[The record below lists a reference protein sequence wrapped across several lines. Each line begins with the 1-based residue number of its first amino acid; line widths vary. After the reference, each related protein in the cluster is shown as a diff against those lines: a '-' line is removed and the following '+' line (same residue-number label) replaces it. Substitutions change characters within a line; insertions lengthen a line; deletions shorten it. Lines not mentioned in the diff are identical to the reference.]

1 MDSTRGVETQ
11 ANSEFANEAELRPDE
26 AVLVATP
33 LGRES
38 TPGAEPGTLTAADAV
53 RPVGAVPR
61 SQETGRH
68 DSGSGANETIDG
80 LTETEEALRQA
91 AEDTAPGQADDLEDV
106 PVFDRADLL
115 PKV

>member
-1 MDSTRGVETQ
+1 MDATGASETRT
-11 ANSEFANEAELRPDE
+11 NSEFANEAELQPDE

-38 TPGAEPGTLTAADAV
+38 VPGGEPGMLTAEDAV
-53 RPVGAVPR
+53 QPIGALPR

-68 DSGSGANETIDG
+68 DSGSGANETVDG
-80 LTETEEALRQA
+80 LTETEEALRVA
-91 AEDTAPGQADDLEDV
+91 AEESVPGEAEDLDEV

-115 PKV
+115 PRV

>member
-1 MDSTRGVETQ
+1 MDATRGSEAS
-11 ANSEFANEAELRPDE
+11 ANSEFANEAELQPDE

-38 TPGAEPGTLTAADAV
+38 VPGAEPGALTADDAV
-53 RPVGAVPR
+53 QPIGAIPR

-68 DSGSGANETIDG
+68 DSGSGANETVDG
-80 LTETEEALRQA
+80 LTETEEALRVA
-91 AEDTAPGQADDLEDV
+91 AEESVPGEADDLDDV